1 MKYRIRLERSN
12 IVLPYIEIHSLNNR
26 RKEKQCHLFPIH
38 FIKKL
43 QFNEYDLTWIP
54 CSLEIYFSKYVATP
68 LSKIIASNF
77 LRVSLFKWELST
89 ASLSKRQTISYS
101 GIQFDTLP
109 WTNETLGNIN
119 TLECHKIIPL
129 SVMTFRADPHTSH
142 RGNYHRRRGDHLVDR
157 TAQQLIASSFNEPDR
172 ILVADCILP
181 IWK

>member
-1 MKYRIRLERSN
+1 M
-12 IVLPYIEIHSLNNR
+12 HSLNNR
-26 RKEKQCHLFPIH
+26 EKTVSSLSYHF

-43 QFNEYDLTWIP
+43 QFNKYNSN
-54 CSLEIYFSKYVATP
+54 SLFPRIETSFWKYVVTP
-68 LSKIIASNF
+68 LFKIIASNF

-129 SVMTFRADPHTSH
+129 PVMTFRADPHTS
-142 RGNYHRRRGDHLVDR
+142 RRNYHRRRGDMEQNR
-157 TAQQLIASSFNEPDR
+157 TAHRLLF
-172 ILVADCILP
+172 
-181 IWK
+181 